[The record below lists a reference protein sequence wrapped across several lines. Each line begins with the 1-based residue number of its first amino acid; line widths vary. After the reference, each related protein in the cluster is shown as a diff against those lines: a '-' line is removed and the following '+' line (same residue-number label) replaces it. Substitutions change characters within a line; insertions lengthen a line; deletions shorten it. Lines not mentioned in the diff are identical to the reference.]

1 MKFLIYSLAI
11 IILMTGCQESSSK
24 KNNISLM
31 NGYRDGVNPNSI
43 AYKNSDKQKDRE
55 NKVDIAKIDSNAKIE
70 IAKIQSENQVL
81 IAKVN
86 ADAKKEVAQTES
98 TTKVKTSEID
108 ALTKKDDIQTN
119 LYITI
124 AIILAVIIA
133 FFLLYLNNRR
143 SNALKEKIHNDKLK
157 HEQLIKER
165 EFEEQRLH
173 KMLDLVKEGK
183 LSPNMEEEIIT
194 SLTKPRTNLIESK

>member
-1 MKFLIYSLAI
+1 MKLLIFCLAI
-11 IILMTGCQESSSK
+11 IISLTGCQESSSK

-31 NGYRDGVNPNSI
+31 NGYHDGVNPNSI
-43 AYKNSDKQKDRE
+43 ANKNAEKQKDRQ
-55 NKVDIAKIDSNAKIE
+55 NRVDIAKIDSEAKIE
-70 IAKIQSENQVL
+70 IAKIKSQNQVL

-98 TTKVKTSEID
+98 KTKVKTSEID
-108 ALTKKDDIQTN
+108 AITKKDDIQTN

-124 AIILAVIIA
+124 AIIVAIIIA
-133 FFLLYLNNRR
+133 LFLLYLNNRKKI
-143 SNALKEKIHNDKLK
+143 ALKEKLHQDKLK

-183 LSPNMEEEIIT
+183 LPSNMQEEIIN
-194 SLTKPRTNLIESK
+194 SLVKPKSNLIESK

>member
-1 MKFLIYSLAI
+1 MKILIFSIL
-11 IILMTGCQESSSK
+11 IILFTTGCQESSSK

-31 NGYRDGVNPNSI
+31 DGYRDGVNPNSV
-43 AYKNSDKQKDRE
+43 AYKNADKQKDRQ
-55 NKVDIAKIDSNAKIE
+55 NKVDIAKIDSDAKIE
-70 IAKIQSENQVL
+70 IAKIQSQNQVL

-108 ALTKKDDIQTN
+108 AITKKDDIQTN

-124 AIILAVIIA
+124 AIIIAVLIA
-133 FFLLYLNNRR
+133 MLLLYLNNKR
-143 SNALKEKIHNDKLK
+143 SSALKEKLHNDKLK
-157 HEQLIKER
+157 HEQLLKER

-183 LSPNMEEEIIT
+183 LPSNMQEEIIL
-194 SLTKPRTNLIESK
+194 SLTKSKTNLIESK